1 MHFITEFELR
11 ASYKKHPFTS
21 FDLKPNIRL
30 TPEAKQFLLDRKIKI
45 INLPIIDK
53 QNIDTKIL
61 PSCNRNSIK
70 LQYIN

>member
-30 TPEAKQFLLDRKIKI
+30 TPEAKQFLL
-45 INLPIIDK
+45 
-53 QNIDTKIL
+53 
-61 PSCNRNSIK
+61 
-70 LQYIN
+70 QYVS